1 MHMDLFWSADG
12 QCLGEASDMPMT
24 SERGG
29 GGDDDDNG
37 DSIIQNLDNYE
48 LILKTTVHKSVD
60 MDVPSHILHLKQ
72 KSFET
77 FFYL

>member
-1 MHMDLFWSADG
+1 MS
-12 QCLGEASDMPMT
+12 
-24 SERGG
+24 RGSQWHANDVWAG
-29 GGDDDDNG
+29 GVGDDDDNG

-60 MDVPSHILHLKQ
+60 MDVPSHILHLEQ